1 MRTLY
6 FCKEFDEERCYPLEN
21 LKSRGSLMGLRQ
33 ITVTKAIPI
42 NDKDIFYCQ
51 ALDFAGLKL
60 EGECGKSCNSYS
72 PKNGKSGMCRYQGKC
87 YEPTG
92 ESQIIKIKN

>member
-1 MRTLY
+1 MTQLY
-6 FCKEFDEERCYPLEN
+6 FCKDFDNERCYQMSTF
-21 LKSRGSLMGLRQ
+21 KSHAKGMYMTE

-51 ALDFAGLKL
+51 ALDFAGLKS
-60 EGECGKSCNSYS
+60 ESECGKSCNSYT
-72 PKNGKSGMCRYQGKC
+72 PNNGKSGMCRHQLRC

-92 ESQIIKIKN
+92 EPITIKIK